1 MSVTVYV
8 LVLQIKSI
16 VRQQHNLQEQQQ
28 NFYVLAEQMRLP
40 VGEIVSEMPLEKWDF
55 IEEKSS
61 VLLGMTEETLSK
73 AKAEALYESGHKRIS
88 LRTLSIVSITGI
100 FLLLAIWSGYLYQIS
115 YKRMEF
121 KVQDNFEKMFY
132 EETYYNRYLMYWSV
146 YKDNKVATKVT
157 GNTPY
162 VDRFLKNV
170 RNNYLEK
177 DIIYEWLAL
186 WYIISIINMM

>member
-1 MSVTVYV
+1 MRAIVVFPFADIMRNVVILFAVTLLLLSVTVYV

-88 LRTLSIVSITGI
+88 IKNSLHSQYYRNIFIIGHMVRIFVSDQLQEDG
-100 FLLLAIWSGYLYQIS
+100 
-115 YKRMEF
+115 
-121 KVQDNFEKMFY
+121 VQSS
-132 EETYYNRYLMYWSV
+132 R
-146 YKDNKVATKVT
+146 
-157 GNTPY
+157 
-162 VDRFLKNV
+162 
-170 RNNYLEK
+170 
-177 DIIYEWLAL
+177 
-186 WYIISIINMM
+186 